1 MDSKKKKLKISI
13 KELVLYCI
21 SGAFV
26 LWGLVYIILG
36 LCVTYLPLN
45 SETPLVVADNTIRNL
60 FGLGYLGWGLILAS
74 TFAIVASIIMV
85 SFAKGTDKD
94 FEKNQKRAA
103 RLARNKPITAPEAQV
118 VDAVVSEPQAEEKPQ
133 EEAPQKEEEEPGEK
147 PAE

>member
-1 MDSKKKKLKISI
+1 MDSKKKLKISI

-74 TFAIVASIIMV
+74 AFAIVASIIMV

-103 RLARNKPITAPEAQV
+103 RLARNKPVAATEAQV
-118 VDAVVSEPQAEEKPQ
+118 VDAVVSEPQ
-133 EEAPQKEEEEPGEK
+133 EEAAPVEAPKEEVEPGEK